1 MKVDSIRHNTLSYNV
16 RTKIRDNERERI
28 FESGELDS
36 EATGRLAESKTSRLR
51 RTAFKGFFPTLREQ
65 MVEEKENP
73 YALRDDLVKPLQSEG
88 HLVKTTIFNAPKQA
102 FNNFTYNL
110 SALKKGI
117 NGTANDHE
125 LGKLNSIGLV
135 TGGAALATYLA
146 TRRQVSTSKAMEFV
160 GLGSFLAS
168 MALWPVIAIQIPTK
182 LIHGFNVRQKYVD
195 SSGREKPFYNDP
207 LYRPWDLYDEKEIY
221 RIGDYMG
228 VPQDMNNRRDY
239 IQKKMSKVAT
249 QDNTLWMVS
258 AGFAVPIMSA
268 LMCNQLEGPVQK
280 LCAYFRSEQNK
291 KNLQKALGSSCDIE
305 GNDMYKRLD
314 SFLALNNGKPLQA
327 ETINQLCE
335 ILTIDSNPELAQ
347 KFTEELRAKLTSK
360 TSIIEPQDTEKM
372 LKSIRKNLEKK
383 FGKNSPIVETL
394 MLNQEELTKILTDNE
409 LVNKDLGKGDFKKLN
424 KLIIDNI
431 FKKADAYNSSGIVLT
446 EQIDKVKILQALNN
460 TVTARNAVDKFRLT
474 KPSLMLDVNMQNLM
488 RNLAKEI
495 ITVQHKSGLIKEF
508 LFNELSASPETK
520 LANVANEMTES
531 IFKALKISAKPL
543 DKARGDRAL
552 MGPVVRSTIDRIAS
566 SKTEYE
572 QVMAKLAEI
581 AKKVDECA
589 ITSNSGKPSEF
600 DKTIASVLDSAATR
614 FTNLGFADTA
624 QMLAGEGANSEKSI
638 LKGFANNRLLSVKS
652 TIYRLIT
659 ALDMHRRIVTGQN
672 IGAIRGSGLCREV
685 KEEIVELS
693 KRTTLT
699 AHRSDFATKFFFNG
713 NPHPDYSDVSDIE
726 IKNGKVFNKYFGA
739 TREGLRDV
747 SADPSLYRGTMQLMY
762 DDAILPDT
770 KKILGD
776 KLARNLENYR
786 AQCLSAFGDEWYFI
800 KPNSNLF
807 NNVNNYEIPKTN
819 QVPNKFKFLL
829 TGLSLDD
836 MAMKYASQKHN
847 AKVWM
852 KMFGG
857 LGLGVL
863 GATVLAQFFFGKT
876 PQPKEQTQV

>member
-1 MKVDSIRHNTLSYNV
+1 MKIDNIRQNTLSY
-16 RTKIRDNERERI
+16 
-28 FESGELDS
+28 
-36 EATGRLAESKTSRLR
+36 
-51 RTAFKGFFPTLREQ
+51 KGFFPTLREQ
-65 MVEEKENP
+65 MMEEKENP

-88 HLVKTTIFNAPKQA
+88 YLVKTTVFNAPKQA

-146 TRRQVSTSKAMEFV
+146 TRRQVASSKAMEFV

-221 RIGDYMG
+221 RVGDYMG

-291 KNLQKALGSSCDIE
+291 KNLQKALNTSCDPE
-305 GNDMYKRLD
+305 TTEMYKRLD
-314 SFLALNNGKPLQA
+314 SFLALNNGKHLQA
-327 ETINQLCE
+327 DTINQLCE
-335 ILTIDSNPELAQ
+335 ILTIESNPELAQ
-347 KFTEELRAKLTSK
+347 KFSEELRAKLTSK
-360 TSIIEPQDTEKM
+360 NAVIEPQDSEKM
-372 LKSIRKNLEKK
+372 LKAIRKNLEKK
-383 FGKNSPIVETL
+383 FGKASPIVDTL
-394 MLNQEELTKILTDNE
+394 MLKPEELNQILTENNM
-409 LVNKDLGKGDFKKLN
+409 VNRDLGKGDFKKLN
-424 KLIIDNI
+424 KFIIDGI
-431 FKKADAYNSSGIVLT
+431 VKKADTYNASGVAVG
-446 EQIDKVKILQALNN
+446 EQISKIKILQALNN
-460 TVTARNAVDKFRLT
+460 TVSASNAVERFRLIR
-474 KPSLMLDVNMQNLM
+474 PSLKLDVNMQNLL
-488 RNLAKEI
+488 RSVAKEI
-495 ITVQHKSGLIKEF
+495 AITDHKTGLVKEF

-520 LANVANEMTES
+520 LANVANEMTEK
-531 IFKALKISAKPL
+531 IFKALNISSKPL
-543 DKARGDRAL
+543 DSARGDRAL
-552 MGPVVRSTIDRIAS
+552 MEPVVRSTIDRIAS

-572 QVMAKLAEI
+572 QVMAQLAEV

-589 ITSNSGKPSEF
+589 VTSKTGKPSEF
-600 DKTIASVLDSAATR
+600 DRTLASVFDSAAVN
-614 FTNLGFADTA
+614 FEKLGFADTA
-624 QMLAGEGANSEKSI
+624 KMIAGEGANSEKSV
-638 LKGFANNRLLSVKS
+638 LKAFADNRLMSVRS
-652 TIYRLIT
+652 TIYRLIS
-659 ALDMHRRIVTGQN
+659 ALDMHRRIATGQN
-672 IGAIRGSGLCREV
+672 IGVITGSGLCREV
-685 KEEIVELS
+685 KEEVVELS

-726 IKNGKVFNKYFGA
+726 VKDGKVVNKYLGA
-739 TREGLRDV
+739 AREGVKDV
-747 SADPSLYRGTMQLMY
+747 STDQSLYKSTMQLMY
-762 DDAILPDT
+762 NEAMLPDT

-776 KLARNLENYR
+776 KLMANVENYR
-786 AQCLSAFGDEWYFI
+786 SQCLSAFGDEWYFI
-800 KPNSNLF
+800 KPASNLIIGK
-807 NNVNNYEIPKTN
+807 NNHEKPNFN

-829 TGLSLDD
+829 TGLSMDD

-857 LGLGVL
+857 LGLGIL

-876 PQPKEQTQV
+876 PEVKEQAQA